1 MFRIRK
7 QLLLLALLAATAL
20 SSAWAYKESIHIEKD
35 DLNGGFYYEGKNKEE
50 QIYERYDNYGNLDG
64 YDTPDGPVWKNSDG
78 TWDTPYGEFIP
89 DKHGGYEHKDGYL
102 EPDGN
107 GGYYFHKY

>member
-1 MFRIRK
+1 MPWH
-7 QLLLLALLAATAL
+7 ALCLVAL
-20 SSAWAYKESIHIEKD
+20 FASAKA
-35 DLNGGFYYEGKNKEE
+35 N
-50 QIYERYDNYGNLDG
+50 NLVRNFFWILEIKHS
-64 YDTPDGPVWKNSDG
+64 YTPDGPVWKNSDG